1 MMRFI
6 LAISALFVALVST
19 VAATTVRYDPAYD
32 DAGASLANVACSD
45 GDYGLLTRG
54 YSTYGSLP
62 NFPHIGAMA
71 GVYHASPQC
80 GTCWQLSW
88 TDEFGTT
95 RSIAVT
101 AIDQAG
107 DGFNIAQSA
116 LDELTGNRATEKGS
130 VDASVTQLDASACGL

>member
-1 MMRFI
+1 MRFT
-6 LAISALFVALVST
+6 LATLTALISAA
-19 VAATTVRYDPAYD
+19 AATTVRYDPGYD
-32 DAGASLANVACSD
+32 VADNSLANVACSD

-62 NFPHIGAMA
+62 NFPHIGAMG

-107 DGFNIAQSA
+107 NGFNIAQTA
-116 LDELTGNRATEKGS
+116 LDELTNGRSAEKGS